1 MRMRRPRQTR
11 PSPLDLE
18 VIRRDYPE
26 HREFAESVLPLADKG
41 HYHPSLQ
48 VPKRAREDD
57 DEQPEPKRSRTDAGG
72 AEIDKMRADMD
83 ALRAENERL
92 KTEIE
97 QLRAENERL
106 RDASRT
112 SAPLVKKEEV
122 EEHGVETLSEEFDR
136 LVEEELAR
144 ISR

>member
-1 MRMRRPRQTR
+1 MRRPRQTR

-26 HREFAESVLPLADKG
+26 YREFADSVLPLADKG

-48 VPKRAREDD
+48 APKRARGDD
-57 DEQPEPKRSRTDAGG
+57 DEQPEPKRTRTDAGS
-72 AEIDKMRADMD
+72 AEMEKMRAEVD

-92 KTEIE
+92 KSENE
-97 QLRAENERL
+97 QLKAETERL
-106 RDASRT
+106 RNAGHT
-112 SAPLVKKEEV
+112 SAPSVKKEEV
-122 EEHGVETLSEEFDR
+122 DGDGFDALSEEFNR

>member
-1 MRMRRPRQTR
+1 MQ
-11 PSPLDLE
+11 
-18 VIRRDYPE
+18 Y
-26 HREFAESVLPLADKG
+26 REFADSVLPLADKG
-41 HYHPSLQ
+41 HYHPSQQ
-48 VPKRAREDD
+48 VPKRSRGDD

-72 AEIDKMRADMD
+72 AEMEKMRVGMD

-92 KTEIE
+92 KTENE

-112 SAPLVKKEEV
+112 SAPFVKKEEV
-122 EEHGVETLSEEFDR
+122 DGDGFDALSEEFDR

>member
-1 MRMRRPRQTR
+1 MQ
-11 PSPLDLE
+11 
-18 VIRRDYPE
+18 Y
-26 HREFAESVLPLADKG
+26 REFADSVLPLADKG
-41 HYHPSLQ
+41 HYHPSQQ
-48 VPKRAREDD
+48 VPKRSRGDD

-92 KTEIE
+92 KTENEQLRAENERLKTENE

-106 RDASRT
+106 RNACRT
-112 SAPLVKKEEV
+112 SAPFVKNEEV
-122 EEHGVETLSEEFDR
+122 DGDGFDALSKEFDR
-136 LVEEELAR
+136 LIEEEFAR

>member
-1 MRMRRPRQTR
+1 MQ
-11 PSPLDLE
+11 
-18 VIRRDYPE
+18 
-26 HREFAESVLPLADKG
+26 HREFADSVLPLADKG
-41 HYHPSLQ
+41 HYHPSQQ
-48 VPKRAREDD
+48 VPKRSRGDD

-72 AEIDKMRADMD
+72 AEIDKMRADMY

-106 RDASRT
+106 RAENERLRDASRT
-112 SAPLVKKEEV
+112 SAPFVKKEEV

>member
-1 MRMRRPRQTR
+1 MRRPRQTR

-26 HREFAESVLPLADKG
+26 YRKFADSVLPLADKG
-41 HYHPSLQ
+41 RYHPSLQ
-48 VPKRAREDD
+48 APKRARGDD
-57 DEQPEPKRSRTDAGG
+57 DEQPEPKRTRTDAGS
-72 AEIDKMRADMD
+72 AEMEKMRAEVD

-92 KTEIE
+92 KAENE
-97 QLRAENERL
+97 QLRAETEKL

-112 SAPLVKKEEV
+112 SAPFVKKEEV
-122 EEHGVETLSEEFDR
+122 EEHGVVTLSEEFDR